1 MNRRQV
7 IKILSTTLA
16 ASSFA
21 ALFWRKS
28 MQTPRMPTLFLGH
41 GSPMNALEQNDFT
54 RSLVKLAT
62 ELPKPKAILCISAH
76 WMTSGTW
83 VTHMKKP
90 KTIHDFYGFPQEL
103 FNVQYAAPGSPELAE
118 LVASTISQPK
128 IFSDEEKWG
137 LDHGTWSVLRHMH
150 PKADI
155 PIIQLSLDMT
165 KPIEFHLALGKQL
178 SPLRD
183 LGILIVGS
191 GNVVHNLRMISWNEN
206 ANPHPWATEFDQW
219 IKEKINARDFNAV
232 VFEAT
237 KSQAGQLSIPTPDHY
252 YPLLYILGASTPSD
266 PIEYVYEGIQN
277 AAISM
282 RSIRFG

>member
-1 MNRRQV
+1 
-7 IKILSTTLA
+7 
-16 ASSFA
+16 
-21 ALFWRKS
+21 

-54 RSLVKLAT
+54 RSLSKLAN

-83 VTHMKKP
+83 VTHMKNP

-118 LVASTISQPK
+118 LVASIISQPK

-137 LDHGTWSVLRHMH
+137 LDHGTWSVLRHMY

-183 LGILIVGS
+183 QGILIVGS

-219 IKEKINARDFNAV
+219 IKEKINARDFDAV